1 MLHTRLWL
9 GTLLLCLFTA
19 VPAFAHYL
27 WVEPGEE
34 AYHVRRGLI
43 PDGIDAFDARHITVI
58 RAFDS
63 KGQGTEIE
71 RFNEPDGVRIA
82 FGVNPAVLAVTAE
95 WGHRVNTPDG
105 KKFLSKPEA
114 AEQGFEVLSAFT
126 STQYSKT
133 FFSSGGLWREP
144 FDIPLEIVALSEQD
158 NLFPGDML
166 ILKVLFNGKPLPD
179 CPVRYSLSKEESRTD
194 KDGIVHILIA
204 GDGWQSF
211 FATHTEV
218 EPETS
223 DVDYRQLMSFFN
235 FSLK

>member
-9 GTLLLCLFTA
+9 GTLLICLFTA

-34 AYHVRRGLI
+34 AYHIRRGLI
-43 PDGIDAFDARHITVI
+43 PDRIDAFDARHITEI

-63 KGQGTEIE
+63 KGQGTEFK
-71 RFNEPDGVRIA
+71 RFNEPDGIRIA
-82 FGVNPAVLAVTAE
+82 FSVSPAVLAVTAE
-95 WGHRVNTPDG
+95 WGHRVNTQDG

-133 FFSSGGLWREP
+133 FFSSGGLWRES
-144 FDIPLEIVALSEQD
+144 FDIPLEIVALEKQNDLS
-158 NLFPGDML
+158 PGDTL
-166 ILKVLFNGKPLPD
+166 ILKVLFNGKALPD

-194 KDGIVHILIA
+194 KDGIVHIQIA
-204 GDGWQSF
+204 GAGWQSVY
-211 FATHTEV
+211 ATHTVAES
-218 EPETS
+218 ETP
-223 DVDYRQLMSFFN
+223 DVDYRQLMSFFS
-235 FSLK
+235 FILK